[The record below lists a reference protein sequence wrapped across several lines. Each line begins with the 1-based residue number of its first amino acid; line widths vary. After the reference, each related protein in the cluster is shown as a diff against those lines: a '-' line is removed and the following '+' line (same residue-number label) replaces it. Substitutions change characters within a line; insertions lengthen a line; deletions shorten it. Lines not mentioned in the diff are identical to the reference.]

1 MLAQRLATA
10 AIGIPIILGV
20 TLVGGPLF
28 TTVAALILAL
38 AALEFIHMLSVGKGP
53 ESTVGKGP
61 SPDRPL
67 WQPTPAALVAIAAVV
82 AIVIGADNGL
92 DYWTGALVAGIG
104 LGLLYILAFSAIDES
119 PGDWLAIVGAVAYV
133 GFLGSYLIL
142 IRDLHKGE
150 HWLLLAVLGTWAAD
164 TAAYAVGRAIGR
176 NKMAPRIS
184 PGKTWEGTAGA
195 LIGGLIAVP
204 LLNWPLELPMSTGEA
219 ILLGALL
226 PPVAVLADLGESML
240 KRGAGVKDTSELVR
254 GHGGFL
260 DRLDSILFT
269 VPLVYYF
276 AIWVVL

>member
-10 AIGIPIILGV
+10 AIGIPIILAV
-20 TLVGGPLF
+20 TLIGGPLF
-28 TTVAALILAL
+28 TAVAALILAL
-38 AALEFIHMLSVGKGP
+38 AALEFIHMLDADARS
-53 ESTVGKGP
+53 
-61 SPDRPL
+61 RPL

-82 AIVIGADNGL
+82 AIAVGADNGL
-92 DYWTGALVAGIG
+92 DYWTGALVAGVG
-104 LGLLYILAFSAIDES
+104 LAFLYILAFSAVDEA

-142 IRDLHKGE
+142 LRDVHKGE
-150 HWLLLAVLGTWAAD
+150 HWLLLAVLGTWATD
-164 TAAYAVGRAIGR
+164 TAAYAVGRAVGS

-204 LLNWPLELPMSTGEA
+204 ILNWPLQLPMSTGEA

-240 KRGAGVKDTSELVR
+240 KRGAGVKDTSELVP

>member
-10 AIGIPIILGV
+10 AVGIPIILAAI
-20 TLVGGPLF
+20 LIGGPLYAA
-28 TTVAALILAL
+28 VAALILAL
-38 AALEFIHMLSVGKGP
+38 GALEFVHMIDP
-53 ESTVGKGP
+53 A
-61 SPDRPL
+61 DHARPL
-67 WQPTPAALVAIAAVV
+67 WRPTPAGILAVSGVVAIA
-82 AIVIGADNGL
+82 IGADNGL
-92 DYWTGALVAGIG
+92 DYWTGALVGGIG
-104 LGLLYILAFSAIDES
+104 AALVLVVAFGSVEAGYRQWLGM
-119 PGDWLAIVGAVAYV
+119 VGALAYV

-142 IRDLHKGE
+142 LRDLHKGE
-150 HWLLLAVLGTWAAD
+150 HWILLAVLGTWGTD
-164 TAAYAVGRAIGR
+164 TCAYFVGKAIGSR
-176 NKMAPRIS
+176 KMAPRIS

-195 LIGGLIAVP
+195 LTGGAVIVA

-219 ILLGALL
+219 IFLGVLL

-240 KRGAGVKDTSELVR
+240 KRGAGVKDTSELVP